1 MLFRNHKFNNS
12 GLSFPWVSFSFS
24 YIILAPSID
33 LCYIIFLLVF
43 QNFPFH
49 ERYFVTQWKI
59 IFPHPQALSD
69 NEILG
74 IFPVL
79 RGSFVNRIKN
89 KPLYNLVILHKR
101 SGLIKLCGIRRH
113 FISSPPP
120 CASDGHAQ
128 RKWNWGQRV
137 GAKAAAGG
145 KSSPRCWSTL

>member
-1 MLFRNHKFNNS
+1 MFFRNHKFNSS
-12 GLSFPWVSFSFS
+12 GLIFPGVSSSFS

-59 IFPHPQALSD
+59 ICPHPQALSD
-69 NEILG
+69 SEILG

-79 RGSFVNRIKN
+79 RGAFVNRIKN
-89 KPLYNLVILHKR
+89 HPLDNLVILHNH
-101 SGLIKLCGIRRH
+101 SGLIKCCAIRQH
-113 FISSPPP
+113 SVSSPLP
-120 CASDGHAQ
+120 CASDGQAQ

-137 GAKAAAGG
+137 GAKAAVGG
-145 KSSPRCWSTL
+145 KSGLGFWSTL